1 MEVLNIERTEK
12 TPLVYFSPEEGKF
25 EISGKSIP
33 DDAELFYRPILD
45 WLDQYVAS
53 PEQNNVFDVN
63 LDFFNISSSKRL
75 LFILYKLNEIAETG
89 ANITL
94 RWHYDENDD
103 DMYEVGQ
110 DFAFMVKIPFEFV
123 LKDRMLVVA

>member
-1 MEVLNIERTEK
+1 MEVLNIARTEK
-12 TPLVYFSPEEGKF
+12 TPLVYFSPEEGRF
-25 EISGKSIP
+25 EITGKSIP

-45 WLDQYVAS
+45 WLDQYVS
-53 PEQNNVFDVN
+53 KPEENNVFDVN

-75 LFILYKLNEIAETG
+75 LFILYKLNEIAEAG

>member
-1 MEVLNIERTEK
+1 MEALNIERTEK
-12 TPLVYFSPEEGKF
+12 TPLVYFSPEEGRF
-25 EISGKSIP
+25 EITGKSIP
-33 DDAELFYRPILD
+33 DDAEAFYRPILD
-45 WLDQYVAS
+45 WLDKYVES
-53 PEQNNVFDVN
+53 PVKENVFDVN

-75 LFILYKLNEIAETG
+75 LFILYKLNEIAEAG
-89 ANITL
+89 ANIVL